1 MVRKSRRGSVLRT
14 YFGVDVTVRSFFY
27 GQPFKGGDMN
37 EEAKVVKILETP
49 LKEKGYDIA
58 SLRFVSG
65 QEPRLEIVVD
75 RVEPIGLDDI
85 VELCGFVSNLLDE
98 ADPIEAAYTLD
109 LSSAGAEKKID
120 VEKLPSYVGRFV
132 HLHLSHPFKGEN
144 ILEGTLLSMGE
155 ETVLLV
161 KDKSKKKEIRFPT
174 NTIDGAR
181 LAIEF

>member
-1 MVRKSRRGSVLRT
+1 M
-14 YFGVDVTVRSFFY
+14 
-27 GQPFKGGDMN
+27 
-37 EEAKVVKILETP
+37 
-49 LKEKGYDIA
+49 
-58 SLRFVSG
+58 
-65 QEPRLEIVVD
+65 
-75 RVEPIGLDDI
+75 
-85 VELCGFVSNLLDE
+85 DE